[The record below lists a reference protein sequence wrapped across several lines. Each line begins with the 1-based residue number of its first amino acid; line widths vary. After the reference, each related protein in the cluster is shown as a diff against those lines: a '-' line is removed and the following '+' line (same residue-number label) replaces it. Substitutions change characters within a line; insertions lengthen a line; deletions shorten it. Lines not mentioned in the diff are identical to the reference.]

1 MLMSLFVVV
10 FMTSAHVSFCPVAT
24 GPVKAWD
31 SDHSVVDH
39 SELRQRCDGNNM
51 EGGEIDK
58 RPGRSPKT
66 LALAEHNV
74 EPVS

>member
-24 GPVKAWD
+24 GPVKAWR
-31 SDHSVVDH
+31 SDHSVVDTL
-39 SELRQRCDGNNM
+39 EPRQRCEGNL
-51 EGGEIDK
+51 ECGEIDR
-58 RPGRSPKT
+58 RPERSQRT